1 MFKFENTYFLY
12 GLSLIPVFVIVFF
25 FMLRWKKRAL
35 NKFGESSVISQ
46 LLPDVSKSRAV
57 FKFVIL
63 MFAFASLMIG
73 LANPQIGSK
82 LEKVQRKGVDLI
94 IALDVSNSMLAEDIK
109 PNRLIRAKQ
118 AISKLVDRL
127 QNDRIGIVVFA
138 GTAYTQ
144 LPITS
149 DYSAAKMFLSTVNT
163 NVVSTQGTAI
173 GSAIKLAEK
182 SFSKGEKNN
191 KAIIII
197 TDGENH
203 EDDAIE
209 QAKIVADKGIIVHTI
224 GMGLPKGAPIPVY
237 KNQYSKD
244 YKKDNSENTIITR
257 LNETMLQQIA
267 AAGKGTYVRAN
278 NTKAGL
284 NKIFKEINKM
294 EKVEFDSK
302 IFTDYEDRFQ
312 YFIAFCLILLILEV
326 FIFEKKSK
334 WAGKLNLFRE
344 KSA

>member
-1 MFKFENTYFLY
+1 MFRFENTYFLY

-35 NKFGESSVISQ
+35 NKFGESSVISR
-46 LLPDVSKSRAV
+46 LLPNVSKSRAV
-57 FKFVIL
+57 FKFVVL

-94 IALDVSNSMLAEDIK
+94 VALDVSNSMLAEDIK

-127 QNDRIGIVVFA
+127 QNDRIGIIVFA
-138 GTAYTQ
+138 GKAYTQ

-173 GSAIKLAEK
+173 GSAIELAEK

-312 YFIAFCLILLILEV
+312 YFIAFCLFLLILEV

-344 KSA
+344 KE

>member
-1 MFKFENTYFLY
+1 MFRFENTYFLY

-35 NKFGESSVISQ
+35 NKFGESSVINQ
-46 LLPDVSKSRAV
+46 LLPNVSKSRAV

-94 IALDVSNSMLAEDIK
+94 VALDVSNSMLAEDIK

-182 SFSKGEKNN
+182 SFSKGEKKN

>member
-1 MFKFENTYFLY
+1 MFRFENTYFLY

-46 LLPDVSKSRAV
+46 LLPNVSKSKAI

-94 IALDVSNSMLAEDIK
+94 VALDVSNSMLAEDIK

-182 SFSKGEKNN
+182 SFSKGEKKN